1 MTAPIKD
8 QPQRQQALNPAQ
20 SFIVQAPAGSGKT
33 GLLIQRYLRLLA
45 TVEHPEEIIAI
56 TFTRKAAAEM
66 QGRVLDALARA
77 ASGEKGENEYD
88 NQTLDLAKKAIA
100 QNHKQQWALLE
111 NPGRL
116 RVQTIDAF
124 CATLVR
130 QMPLLSGIGGMQAI
144 VEDAKPLYEQAADA
158 TLLELESR
166 QNWSTA
172 IIRLLDHLDNDLN
185 RLKSMLVDMLQKR
198 DQWLRHVLGGYEV
211 IDLTHALENLINE
224 KLKQVIKHIP
234 VESHDELC
242 TLLNYAAANLIEKK
256 PDSAIC
262 SCTGLIS
269 LPGNSPENLEQWWGI
284 AEFLLTTSDTWRIQL
299 NVNNG
304 FPPANKE
311 MKERM
316 KALLDQFSRVDGLQ
330 QRIADIRI
338 LPDPTIS
345 DDEWDV
351 VAALTQLLNLA
362 ASQLQVV
369 FNEQG
374 QQDFIGIAHSAVNA
388 LGTEDEPTDLV
399 MYLDYQF
406 KHILVDE
413 YQDISVNQHDLLMR
427 MTGGWSGDDGRTL
440 FLVGDPMQSIYRFR
454 EAEVGNFLH
463 TFHSR
468 QLGTVPLEPLVLSS
482 NFRSNAG
489 IVNWVNT
496 TFETVLAEEDDLTT
510 GAVKFHASTATKG
523 KGELPSVSVYP
534 QFDDDGS
541 TEATMIV
548 DLINILNPSFPPPIR
563 HSRAGGNLSEGSDNS
578 IVEGQQDIQNDP
590 SNGLDA
596 GTGLQH
602 SSTSMHQHDG
612 AETSSDI
619 AILVRTRQ
627 HLINIIPKL
636 REANIPFAAI
646 EIEKLGEKQVIL
658 DLLALTRAW
667 LYPADR
673 VAWLSI
679 LRAPW
684 CGLDLKHLL
693 IIGGAEDQ
701 LLSDQINN
709 PSVQKQCD
717 TFSKQRIQHLAETF
731 TAVNNERHRQSVR
744 HSIETLWT
752 RLGGAATLHS
762 ETELDDV
769 SLFFELLNDL
779 DRGYEID
786 DLRLLF
792 NEVEQLFGKS
802 GSDNQQ
808 GAVQIMTMHKAKGL
822 EFEHVII
829 PGLGR
834 TPRYG
839 NTELMKWMLRPRE
852 YGGHDLLMGAIRQT
866 GEEHTPIYQYIQ
878 AVEKQKDTHESERL
892 LYVATTRA
900 KQTLHLLG
908 SVKRKQD
915 KKSGDWECS
924 APEASLLGHLWPVLK
939 DQYED
944 ALEAPAQTSEDDT
957 EEINTANWRLTK
969 NWRLPA
975 VPETELATET
985 IEVVDLDNAMVDVE
999 YEWAGE
1005 TIKRIGIVVHHFIQQ
1020 MAEEGIEHWD
1030 DRRVISSKDRI
1041 TATLKQ
1047 AGIEDSEMNNS
1058 VTTVTN
1064 ALNNLLNDKRG
1075 QWILSEEHTEQ
1086 DNELSLTGMHD
1097 GQLITAIIDRTF
1109 IDQDGTRWIID
1120 YKSSPHK
1127 GADIDVFLDREQE
1140 RYAEQLN
1147 KYGLLMQALEN
1158 RPVKLALYFP
1168 LLKGWREWNYKQ

>member
-1 MTAPIKD
+1 LM
-8 QPQRQQALNPAQ
+8 
-20 SFIVQAPAGSGKT
+20 
-33 GLLIQRYLRLLA
+33 
-45 TVEHPEEIIAI
+45 
-56 TFTRKAAAEM
+56 
-66 QGRVLDALARA
+66 
-77 ASGEKGENEYD
+77 
-88 NQTLDLAKKAIA
+88 
-100 QNHKQQWALLE
+100 
-111 NPGRL
+111 
-116 RVQTIDAF
+116 
-124 CATLVR
+124 
-130 QMPLLSGIGGMQAI
+130 
-144 VEDAKPLYEQAADA
+144 
-158 TLLELESR
+158 ELESR
-166 QNWSTA
+166 QVWSSA

-211 IDLTHALENLINE
+211 IDLTHALDNLINE
-224 KLKQVIKHIP
+224 KLKQVSRHIP
-234 VESHDELC
+234 AESHDELC
-242 TLLNYAAANLIEKK
+242 RLLNYAAANLADKK
-256 PDSAIC
+256 PESEIC
-262 SCTGLIS
+262 TCEGLTSI
-269 LPGNSPENLEQWWGI
+269 PGTSSDNLDQWRGI
-284 AEFLLTTSDTWRIQL
+284 AELILTTSDTWRIQL

-316 KALLDQFSRVDGLQ
+316 KALLDQYSRVEGLQ
-330 QRIADIRI
+330 QLIADIRI

-362 ASQLQVV
+362 ARQLQII

-388 LGTEDEPTDLV
+388 LGSEDEPTDLV
-399 MYLDYQF
+399 MYLDYQV

-413 YQDISVNQHDLLMR
+413 FQDISVNQHVLLMR
-427 MTGGWSGDDGRTL
+427 MTGGWMGNDGRTL

-454 EAEVGNFLH
+454 EAEVGNFIH

-468 QLGTVPLEPLVLSS
+468 QLGTVPLDPLILSS

-496 TFETVLAEEDDLTT
+496 TFQSVLAEEDDLTT
-510 GAVKFHASTATKG
+510 GAVKFHSSTATI
-523 KGELPSVSVYP
+523 GESDIPSVSVYP

-541 TEATMIV
+541 AEAAMIV
-548 DLINILNPSFPPPIR
+548 DLIQTLNSSFWRKPE
-563 HSRAGGNLSEGSDNS
+563 SSKKSVCEADS
-578 IVEGQQDIQNDP
+578 

-596 GTGLQH
+596 GTGLLH
-602 SSTSMHQHDG
+602 SSTSIHQHNEG
-612 AETSSDI
+612 ETSSDI

-636 REANIPFAAI
+636 REANIPFKAI
-646 EIEKLGEKQVIL
+646 EIEKMGEKQVIL
-658 DLLALTRAW
+658 DLLSLTRAW

-673 VAWLSI
+673 IAWLSI
-679 LRAPW
+679 LRTPW
-684 CGLDLKHLL
+684 CGLELKHLL
-693 IIGGAEDQ
+693 LIGGAEDQ
-701 LLSDQINN
+701 LIINQINN
-709 PSVQKQCD
+709 PSVLKQCD
-717 TFSKQRIQHLAETF
+717 TFSKQRIKHLAETF

-752 RLGGAATLHS
+752 RLGGAATLHL
-762 ETELDDV
+762 ETELEDV
-769 SLFFELLNDL
+769 SLFFELLDDL

-808 GAVQIMTMHKAKGL
+808 GTVQVMTMHKAKGL
-822 EFEHVII
+822 EFKHVII

-866 GEEHTPIYQYIQ
+866 GEEHTSIYKYIQ
-878 AVEKQKDTHESERL
+878 SVEKQKETHESERL

-900 KQTLHLLG
+900 RQTLHLFG
-908 SVKRKQD
+908 SVKRRQD

-924 APEASLLGHLWPVLK
+924 APQRSLLGHLWPVLK

-944 ALEAPAQTSEDDT
+944 LLEAPIQISEDAAQ
-957 EEINTANWRLTK
+957 EINQSNWRLTK
-969 NWRLPA
+969 DWKLPDIQ
-975 VPETELATET
+975 ETELATKT
-985 IEVVDLDNAMVDVE
+985 IEVIDLENTLEDVE
-999 YEWAGE
+999 YEWASE
-1005 TIKRIGIVVHHFIQQ
+1005 TIKRIGIVVHNFIQKI
-1020 MAEEGIEHWD
+1020 AEEGIEHWD
-1030 DRRVISSKDRI
+1030 EKRIITSNDRI
-1041 TATLKQ
+1041 KANLKQ
-1047 AGIEDSEMNNS
+1047 AGIEDSEINKS
-1058 VTTVTN
+1058 ITTVTN
-1064 ALNNLLNDKRG
+1064 ALMNLLNDDRG
-1075 QWILSEEHTEQ
+1075 RWILSDEHTEQ
-1086 DNELSLTGMHD
+1086 DNELSLTGMCE

-1109 IDQDGTRWIID
+1109 IDSEDTRWIVD

-1140 RYAEQLN
+1140 RYTEQFK
-1147 KYGLLMQALEN
+1147 KYGQLMQELDG

-1168 LLKGWREWNYKQ
+1168 LLKGWREWTYSK